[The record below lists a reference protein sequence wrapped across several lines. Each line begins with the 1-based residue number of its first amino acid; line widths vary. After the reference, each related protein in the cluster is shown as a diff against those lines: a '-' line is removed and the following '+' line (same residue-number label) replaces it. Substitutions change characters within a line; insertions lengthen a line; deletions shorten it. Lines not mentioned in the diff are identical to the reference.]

1 MKNFF
6 SQNFSVINFTLIYTE
21 MTDLQNLFLLGK
33 LNIFKRL
40 CNEKNVQ
47 QRVSILDKFNHH
59 HNYVFY
65 ICT

>member
-1 MKNFF
+1 MKNMKNFF

-33 LNIFKRL
+33 LI
-40 CNEKNVQ
+40 
-47 QRVSILDKFNHH
+47 SILDKFNHH